1 MQLNMESESENK
13 NYARRELHIWAFYS
27 NLFSFNLYG
36 DPSMGLSN
44 EKIDANPPS
53 VEIQRPEN
61 GIYIFGNEIIPF
73 FIPVIIGSIDVKA
86 FVNDEKGIEKVEFY
100 LDNHLEKSVQNQ
112 PYEWKYN
119 AIGMHKIKVVA
130 ILITMEI

>member
-1 MQLNMESESENK
+1 M
-13 NYARRELHIWAFYS
+13 
-27 NLFSFNLYG
+27 
-36 DPSMGLSN
+36 
-44 EKIDANPPS
+44 
-53 VEIQRPEN
+53 
-61 GIYIFGNEIIPF
+61 
-73 FIPVIIGSIDVKA
+73 PVIIGSIDVKA

-130 ILITMEI
+130 IDNDGNIGGEEIEVFGI